1 VLAAQGVGEFG
12 LLDAL
17 LPREGGGLEICPY
30 RFSARKPFLKDRDVA
45 LLGVDAADE
54 FETTLELLPLSLD
67 LLRVALVVPEPGLGD
82 LAIDYREIGPQL
94 RFVKDSRG
102 RPQPSL

>member
-1 VLAAQGVGEFG
+1 MLAAQGVGEFG
-12 LLDAL
+12 LLNAL
-17 LPREGGGLEICPY
+17 LPCESGGLEVGAD
-30 RFSARKPFLKDRDVA
+30 RLTAREPLLENRDVA
-45 LLGVDAADE
+45 LLGIDAANE